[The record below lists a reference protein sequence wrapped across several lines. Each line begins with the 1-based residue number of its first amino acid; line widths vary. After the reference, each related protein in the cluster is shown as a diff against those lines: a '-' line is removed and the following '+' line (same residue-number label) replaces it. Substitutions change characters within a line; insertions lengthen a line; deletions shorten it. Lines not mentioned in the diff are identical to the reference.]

1 MDQDRASANL
11 PPVDP
16 TSVRMRLDG
25 LRQKA
30 LFRIAAAYAVAAW
43 LVIQVAATVAP
54 AFDLSPWLVRAVIL
68 LAVLGFVATVGYF
81 GIVRFADSETVND
94 LQRRNRFANRAAF
107 GALLVAA
114 LVGAGYVARQT
125 LFANKPVSL
134 AVLPFADLS
143 PGRDKAYFAEGVAE
157 EILSA
162 LAADRGIKVLGRTS
176 ARQIERNPDPVEIRA
191 RLGITHLLE
200 GSARTASDQL
210 RVNVRLIDTA
220 DGRQLWEEK
229 YEGRLADVF
238 AVQDRIASTVVR
250 RLRGTLGNEGPR
262 RATDP
267 VPVDA
272 YQTYLA
278 ARALMRDP
286 KKEPLTQA
294 RKLAQQIVDAHP
306 DYALGHALLG
316 HVTWLLADSPYS
328 YGDIP
333 ADKARRIALAHAR
346 EAIRL
351 APERAEGYATLGFAS
366 PSREALAPLRKAI
379 TLDRSWAGLRLN
391 LGIALNGLNRHDEA
405 FEQYRLAIEIDP
417 LAPAVNNR
425 YISTLAASGQR
436 QEALKAAALYLQRGG
451 SEAQAWRFRGNTLGR
466 IGDLSGSAA
475 ARRRA
480 LALDPDL
487 PYQHE
492 QLAIGLHLFGLD
504 EQAAHYAPRVSRYFQ
519 LFVADDRGALKAQVV
534 HDGAKAWSA
543 NGIDSAVFS
552 LARARDWPAIAR
564 FHDLRPAEHRDLCA
578 TQPQFTPFI
587 AMALRT
593 RGRAGEGERL
603 LSCMQA
609 SLTAQLKMRHRSPD
623 PSAGELEMWQ
633 ASLLALRGNAQAF
646 DWLTKAIGRGWIGQ
660 YYSTSLADWPQFD
673 RLRGDPRYAEIQ
685 RRIDSRIGKERA
697 ETLRMLGLAA
707 R

>member
-1 MDQDRASANL
+1 MSPN
-11 PPVDP
+11 
-16 TSVRMRLDG
+16 G
-25 LRQKA
+25 LRQRA

-68 LAVLGFVATVGYF
+68 FAVLGFVATVAYF
-81 GIVRFADSETVND
+81 GFVRPASGETASD
-94 LQRRNRFANRAAF
+94 LKRTSRLASLAF
-107 GALLVAA
+107 GGALVVAA
-114 LVGAGYVARQT
+114 LAGVGFIARQT
-125 LFANKPVSL
+125 LFAREQVSL

-143 PGRDKAYFAEGVAE
+143 PKRDKAYFAEGVAE
-157 EILSA
+157 EILSS

-176 ARQIERNPDPVEIRA
+176 ARQIERNPDPAEIRA

-200 GSARTASDQL
+200 GSARSAGDQL

-229 YEGRLADVF
+229 YEGRPADVF

-250 RLRGTLGNEGPR
+250 RLRGTLGGEGPR
-262 RATDP
+262 RPADP
-267 VPVDA
+267 PPVDA
-272 YQTYLA
+272 YQAYLA

-294 RKLAQQIVDAHP
+294 RKLALQIVDAHP
-306 DYALGHALLG
+306 DYALGHALLAD
-316 HVTWLLADSPYS
+316 VTFLLADDPFS

-333 ADKARRIALAHAR
+333 ADKARRIAVAHAR
-346 EAIRL
+346 QAVRL
-351 APERAEGYATLGFAS
+351 APDRAEGYAALGLAL
-366 PSREALAPLRKAI
+366 PPQEAIAPLRKAI
-379 TLDRSWAGLRLN
+379 ALDRSWAALRLR
-391 LGIALNGLNRHDEA
+391 LGLALNGLNRNDEA
-405 FEQYRLAIEIDP
+405 FEQYRLAIETDP
-417 LAPAVNNR
+417 LSPSINNR
-425 YISTLAASGQR
+425 FISTLAASGQSAK
-436 QEALKAAALYLQRGG
+436 ALEVAALYLQRGG
-451 SEAQAWRFRGNTLGR
+451 SEAQVWRFRGNTLGL

-492 QLAIGLHLFGLD
+492 YLAIGLHLFGLD

-519 LFVADDRGALKAQVV
+519 LFVADDRGALRAQLVR
-534 HDGAKAWSA
+534 DGAKAWSA
-543 NGIDSAVFS
+543 NGVESAVFS
-552 LARARDWPAIAR
+552 LARARDWQTMVR
-564 FHDLRPAEHRDLCA
+564 FYDVRPADHRDLCA

-587 AMALRT
+587 AMALRAQ
-593 RGRAGEGERL
+593 GRAGEGERL
-603 LSCMQA
+603 LSCLQG

-633 ASLLALRGNAQAF
+633 ASLLALRGDTRAF
-646 DWLTKAIGRGWIGQ
+646 DWLAKAMDRGWIGQ
-660 YYSTSLADWPQFD
+660 YYSSSLADWPQFD
-673 RLRGDPRYAEIQ
+673 RLRGDPRYAENQ

-697 ETLRMLGLAA
+697 ETLRMLGRAA

>member
-1 MDQDRASANL
+1 MEQESAAAIS
-11 PPVDP
+11 P
-16 TSVRMRLDG
+16 TEAPSVRARLAG
-25 LRQKA
+25 MRQKT
-30 LFRIAAAYAVAAW
+30 LFRIAAAYAVVAW

-54 AFDLSPWLVRAVIL
+54 AFELSPWVVRAVIL
-68 LAVLGFVATVGYF
+68 VAVLGFVATVAYF
-81 GIVRFADSETVND
+81 GFVRPASGETAGD
-94 LQRRNRFANRAAF
+94 LKRTNRLASLAF
-107 GALLVAA
+107 GGALVVAA
-114 LVGAGYVARQT
+114 LAGVGFIARQT
-125 LFANKPVSL
+125 LFAREQVSL

-143 PGRDKAYFAEGVAE
+143 PKRDKAYFAEGVAE
-157 EILSA
+157 EILSS

-176 ARQIERNPDPVEIRA
+176 ARQIERNPDPAELRA
-191 RLGITHLLE
+191 KLGVTHLLE
-200 GSARTASDQL
+200 GSARAAGDQL

-229 YEGRLADVF
+229 YEGGLADVF
-238 AVQDRIASTVVR
+238 AVQDKIASTVVR
-250 RLRGTLGNEGPR
+250 RLHGTLVGDAPR

-272 YQTYLA
+272 YQSYLA

-294 RKLAQQIVDAHP
+294 RKLALQIVDAHP
-306 DYALGHALLG
+306 DYALGHALLAE
-316 HVTWLLADSPYS
+316 VTFLLADGTFS

-351 APERAEGYATLGFAS
+351 APERAEGYAALGGAV
-366 PSREALAPLRKAI
+366 PPQEALAPLRKAI
-379 TLDRSWAGLRLN
+379 ALDRSWAALRVRLGL
-391 LGIALNGLNRHDEA
+391 AFNGLNRHDEA

-425 YISTLAASGQR
+425 YIFALAASGQR
-436 QEALKAAALYLQRGG
+436 QEALKAAALYLRRGG
-451 SEAQAWRFRGNTLGR
+451 SEAQTWRFRGNTLHVA
-466 IGDLSGSAA
+466 GDLSASMA

-492 QLAIGLHLFGLD
+492 WLAIGLHLLGLD
-504 EQAAHYAPRVSRYFQ
+504 GQAAQYSPRVSRYFQ
-519 LFVADDRGALKAQVV
+519 LFVADDRGALKAQIIR
-534 HDGAKAWSA
+534 DGTKAWSA
-543 NGIDSAVFS
+543 NGVDSAVFS

-564 FHDLRPAEHRDLCA
+564 FYDLRPADQRELCA
-578 TQPQFTPFI
+578 TQPRFAPFI
-587 AMALRT
+587 AMALRAQ
-593 RGRAGEGERL
+593 GRAGESERL
-603 LSCMQA
+603 LSCIQG

-623 PSAGELEMWQ
+623 AGAGELEMWQ

-646 DWLTKAIGRGWIGQ
+646 DWLAKAMDRGWIGQ
-660 YYSTSLADWPQFD
+660 YYSSSLADWPQFD
-673 RLRGDPRYAEIQ
+673 RLRGDPRYAGIQ

-697 ETLRMLGLAA
+697 ETVRMLGRDA

>member
-1 MDQDRASANL
+1 MEQESAAAISLNEA
-11 PPVDP
+11 P
-16 TSVRMRLDG
+16 SVRARLAG
-25 LRQKA
+25 MRQKT
-30 LFRIAAAYAVAAW
+30 LFRIAAAYAVVAW

-54 AFDLSPWLVRAVIL
+54 AFELSPWVVRAVIL
-68 LAVLGFVATVGYF
+68 FAVLGFVATVAYF
-81 GIVRFADSETVND
+81 GFVRPAGGETAGD
-94 LQRRNRFANRAAF
+94 LKRTKRLASLAF
-107 GALLVAA
+107 GGAMVVAA
-114 LVGAGYVARQT
+114 LAGVGFVARQT
-125 LFANKPVSL
+125 LFAREQVSL

-157 EILSA
+157 EILSS

-176 ARQIERNPDPVEIRA
+176 ARQIERNPDPAEIRA
-191 RLGITHLLE
+191 KLGITHLLE
-200 GSARTASDQL
+200 GSVRAAGDQL

-238 AVQDRIASTVVR
+238 AVQDKIASTVVR
-250 RLRGTLGNEGPR
+250 RLRGTLGGEGLR
-262 RATDP
+262 RAIDP
-267 VPVDA
+267 ASIDA
-272 YQTYLA
+272 YQAYLA

-346 EAIRL
+346 EAIRV

-366 PSREALAPLRKAI
+366 PPQEALAPLRKAI
-379 TLDRSWAGLRLN
+379 ALDRSWAGLRLN

-405 FEQYRLAIEIDP
+405 FEQYRLAIETDP
-417 LAPAVNNR
+417 LAPAINNR
-425 YISTLAASGQR
+425 YISALAASGNGE
-436 QEALKAAALYLQRGG
+436 EALRAAALYVQRGG
-451 SEAQAWRFRGNTLGR
+451 SEAQAWRFRGGTLSKA
-466 IGDLSGSAA
+466 GDLSSSLA

-480 LALDPDL
+480 LALDSDL

-492 QLAIGLHLFGLD
+492 WLAVGLHLLGLD
-504 EQAAHYAPRVSRYFQ
+504 DQAARYSPRVSRYFQ

-534 HDGAKAWSA
+534 RDGAKAWSA
-543 NGIDSAVFS
+543 NGIDSALFS
-552 LARARDWPAIAR
+552 LARARDWPTIAR
-564 FHDLRPAEHRDLCA
+564 FYDLRPAEQRDLCA
-578 TQPQFTPFI
+578 TPPRFAPFI
-587 AMALRT
+587 AMALRAQ
-593 RGRAGEGERL
+593 GGAGESERL
-603 LSCMQA
+603 LSCIQG

-623 PSAGELEMWQ
+623 ANAGELEMWQ

-646 DWLTKAIGRGWIGQ
+646 DWLTKAMGRGWIGQ
-660 YYSTSLADWPQFD
+660 YYSSSLADWPQFD
-673 RLRGDPRYAEIQ
+673 RLRGDPRYAKTQ
-685 RRIDSRIGKERA
+685 RRIDSRVGKERA
-697 ETLRMLGLAA
+697 ETLQVLGQAT